1 MSSSVW
7 YLIWDDSD
15 NFFPFPFYWN
25 HCYSFCLLPYFQ
37 MLSFYFWCYFFFSLS
52 LRCNVPHSLDFFFF
66 KVHFSLLLPK
76 SSQVTNIRYLR
87 FSRVL
92 PQILLLTGLEV
103 SITHLLSWSCWC
115 TPGLLL
121 YCSLQWPPTS
131 GFRFLL
137 LKACLL
143 HCNITA
149 V

>member
-1 MSSSVW
+1 MIQTIFSLS
-7 YLIWDDSD
+7 
-15 NFFPFPFYWN
+15 
-25 HCYSFCLLPYFQ
+25 LLLESLLLLLFTSIFSNAVF
-37 MLSFYFWCYFFFSLS
+37 LFLVFFFSLS